1 MKKFLLKSMLVA
13 AGLSASVQVMA
24 EGYDF
29 CVDGIYYNVTSKEN
43 LTVEVTNSLGGQGGV
58 TVAIRQSDYK
68 GDVTFPATVTYNDT
82 TYAVKSIG
90 TAAFSSSIQVTSVI
104 IPATIDTL
112 KESSL
117 RTVLAYNE
125 NGELVRLS
133 HHPPKVVI
141 EYGETPLY
149 GGDAAISP
157 GELYVNREMKWYNAG
172 LVWGKRIVYDSKRIE
187 FGDSVKVIDPYLFSH
202 NESLTEV
209 KFPNHSF
216 SFNAYVNPD
225 YNRNYGV
232 FEGCSALEKVDLSNL
247 VPASSYWKW
256 NDGNVNKSDGTFI
269 EGGYSALTSATYS
282 YYITP
287 RAFKGCT
294 ALKEVILPD
303 TITYERNVNLTSYNI
318 AVGESAFDGCS
329 SLQNIDLPVFVGSA
343 SSRYNLIFG
352 GRAFAGTALTTV
364 DLPGSIT
371 VIGDM
376 AFADCA
382 SLSDVKFPYSWEW
395 RKPNEQY
402 AYGGS
407 NLYLG
412 DYVFENCT
420 ALKSVDLGGFMT
432 YLPNTIFDGC
442 AIEEVVIPASIT
454 YLSTTGMKGCNMSS
468 ITLDA
473 ANTTYKFE
481 DNMLLKYDAPETTWM
496 ITIGNPYTGAS
507 ALKNDTVNV
516 LSAGLYEGLPIES
529 FDFPSVYSYGARS
542 MAGTNIKSVHIKDS
556 TSYLDYYGDTAY
568 TSVVY
573 YAEAFADCKSLEECT
588 IDPDVTSL
596 PNGLFK
602 NCPLITTAPEIPAGI
617 ESIPAEL
624 FYGTAISEITI
635 GEKVKRLYENA
646 LPAGMTDITLYVSI
660 PPAVTEA
667 DSVEWIVNTTIVVP
681 SACVEMYAA
690 HKFWGRAKEIIGNAD
705 YEGYGYSGYIQPAP
719 DGLYFAEKD
728 GNICYFDGENVID
741 THIPAGSHTFQLAS
755 WHGAIYGV
763 TAGSQYT
770 YVNDTDNTLGDGEL
784 FVLNKRETG
793 FSRSTIVNNTNQ
805 GDGAN
810 YQAYN
815 DPYLIYI
822 DDTEDKIYF
831 ANRCL
836 TSDLGVRVFDAHESY
851 DAPFQ
856 TSDEIRLFVY
866 NSNMPYYNKGVA
878 YGAIHTGFQKDSEG
892 VYWHAFDYSGNGIY
906 RYKASDI
913 YEYNNTLP
921 YPIIAEGSKFT
932 AMYLDE
938 PNDYIYVFSRTNP
951 NHGVYRMSISAIRN
965 GESTTFPRAW
975 ELVDGS
981 LAAPENT
988 TVNEGV
994 YVRQFTSDG
1003 NYVYWAYIT
1012 DGTDPNTP
1020 SGIKRVNAT
1029 GSPVVEYVV
1038 KDVEA
1043 YGICHYKYDGSLGVE
1058 SVVEDVNNAVVKV
1071 GGNTITALQD
1081 TVVEVYSI
1089 NGSLVKSATLSAGST
1104 MTINYTP
1111 GVYIVKA
1118 GIETHKII
1126 LK

>member
-1 MKKFLLKSMLVA
+1 MKKLLLKSMLVA

-29 CVDGIYYNVTSKEN
+29 YVDGIYYNVTSKEN
-43 LTVEVTNSLGGQGGV
+43 LTVEVTDKYGF
-58 TVAIRQSDYK
+58 SDPTMLKLYSYS
-68 GDVTFPATVTYNDT
+68 GDVVIPGSVIWNDT
-82 TYAVKSIG
+82 TYTVTKIGNGAMAWCKDLASVYIPASVDTVGRNAITYERESIG
-90 TAAFSSSIQVTSVI
+90 PRNPIKVTIEYSEKPLYCSNYALVVDSVI
-104 IPATIDTL
+104 INRDLQFFDSNGWGFRIIPD
-112 KESSL
+112 
-117 RTVLAYNE
+117 AY
-125 NGELVRLS
+125 
-133 HHPPKVVI
+133 
-141 EYGETPLY
+141 
-149 GGDAAISP
+149 
-157 GELYVNREMKWYNAG
+157 YV
-172 LVWGKRIVYDSKRIE
+172 E
-187 FGDSVKVIDPYLFSH
+187 FGDSLSTINSHVVSH
-202 NESLTEV
+202 NQSLKEV

-216 SFNAYVNPD
+216 SFNASPAYATSGD
-225 YNRNYGV
+225 YCYGV
-232 FEGCSALEKVDLSNL
+232 FEGCTALEKVDLSNL
-247 VPASSYWKW
+247 VPALSYWQW
-256 NDGNVNKSDGTFI
+256 NDNYGKVNSDGSFI
-269 EGGYSALTSATYS
+269 EGGYSALTRATYS
-282 YYITP
+282 YFITP
-287 RAFKGCT
+287 KAFKGCT

-303 TITYERNVNLTSYNI
+303 TIMYERNVNVTSYNI

-329 SLQNIDLPVFVGSA
+329 SLQNIDLPVFAKNV
-343 SSRYNLIFG
+343 SRIGGYLIFG
-352 GRAFAGTALTTV
+352 GRAFAGTALTSV
-364 DLPGSIT
+364 ELPGSVS
-371 VIGDM
+371 VIGSM

-382 SLSDVKFPYSWEW
+382 NLTDVKFPDSWEW
-395 RKPNEQY
+395 IKPNENY
-402 AYGGS
+402 ETSTIAYH
-407 NLYLG
+407 YLG
-412 DYVFENCT
+412 DYVFKNCT
-420 ALKSVDLGGFMT
+420 ALKSVDLGQCMT
-432 YLPNTIFDGC
+432 YLPNTIFAGC

-454 YLSTTGMKGCNMSS
+454 YLSTTGMKGCNMRS

-496 ITIGNPYTGAS
+496 ITIGNPYTGATV
-507 ALKNDTVNV
+507 LKNDTVNV
-516 LSAGLYEGLPIES
+516 LSTGLYEGLPIES

-556 TSYLDYYGDTAY
+556 TSYLDYYGETAY

-573 YAEAFADCKSLEECT
+573 YAEAFADCKLLEECT

-596 PNGLFK
+596 PQGLFK

-660 PPAVTEA
+660 PPSVTEV
-667 DSVEWIVNTTIVVP
+667 DSVEWIGNTTIVVP
-681 SACVEMYAA
+681 SSCVEAYAA

-741 THIPAGSHTFQLAS
+741 THVPAGSHTFQLAS

-763 TAGSQYT
+763 TAGRQYY
-770 YVNDTDNTLGDGEL
+770 YVDDTDNTLGDGEL

-810 YQAYN
+810 YQAFN
-815 DPYLIYI
+815 DPFLIYI
-822 DDTEDKIYF
+822 DDSEDKIYF
-831 ANRCL
+831 ANRSL
-836 TSDLGVRVFDAHESY
+836 TQGQGIRVFDAHESY
-851 DAPFQ
+851 AAPFQ
-856 TSDEIRLFVY
+856 TSAEIPLFVWD
-866 NSNMPYYNKGVA
+866 SAMPYYGKGVA
-878 YGAIHTGFQKDSEG
+878 YGAHTKGFQKDSEG
-892 VYWHAFDYSGNGIY
+892 VYWHAFDYSGNGIV

-913 YEYNNTLP
+913 YEGARYNSTIP
-921 YPIIAEGSKFT
+921 YPVIAAGSKFT

-965 GESTTFPRAW
+965 GASTTFPRAW

-988 TVNEGV
+988 TADEGV

-1003 NYVYWAYIT
+1003 NYIYWAYIS

-1020 SGIKRVNAT
+1020 SGIKRVNVT
-1029 GSPVVEYVV
+1029 GTPVVEYVV

-1118 GIETHKII
+1118 GVETHKII

>member
-1 MKKFLLKSMLVA
+1 MKNFLLKSMLVA

-43 LTVEVTNSLGGQGGV
+43 LTVEVTDKYGY
-58 TVAIRQSDYK
+58 SDPTMLKLYSYS
-68 GDVTFPATVTYNDT
+68 GDVVIPGSVIWNDT
-82 TYAVKSIG
+82 TYTVTKIGNGAMAWCKDLTSVYIPASVDTIGRRAVAYERESIG
-90 TAAFSSSIQVTSVI
+90 PRNPIKVTIEYSEKPLYCDNFALLADTVI
-104 IPATIDTL
+104 INRDLKFFDTDGWGF
-112 KESSL
+112 
-117 RTVLAYNE
+117 RIIPDAY
-125 NGELVRLS
+125 
-133 HHPPKVVI
+133 
-141 EYGETPLY
+141 Y
-149 GGDAAISP
+149 
-157 GELYVNREMKWYNAG
+157 
-172 LVWGKRIVYDSKRIE
+172 IE
-187 FGDSVKVIDPYLFSH
+187 FGDSISSINSH
-202 NESLTEV
+202 IVSRNQDLKEV
-209 KFPNHSF
+209 KFPNRSF
-216 SFNAYVNPD
+216 SFNASPAYATEGL
-225 YNRNYGV
+225 YCYGV
-232 FEGCSALEKVDLSNL
+232 FEGCAALEKIDLSNL

-256 NDGNVNKSDGTFI
+256 NDGNVNNSDGTFI

-329 SLQNIDLPVFVGSA
+329 SLQNIDLPVFAKKV
-343 SSRYNLIFG
+343 SRTTYYLIFG
-352 GRAFAGTALTTV
+352 GRAFVGTALTLV
-364 DLPGSIT
+364 ELPGSISI
-371 VIGDM
+371 IGDM

-382 SLSDVKFPYSWEW
+382 SLTEVKFPDSWEW

-402 AYGGS
+402 NHGGS
-407 NLYLG
+407 GLYLG

-454 YLSTTGMKGCNMSS
+454 YLSTTGMKGSSMKS

-496 ITIGNPYTGAS
+496 ITIGNPYTGATV
-507 ALKNDTVNV
+507 LKNDTVNV

-529 FDFPSVYSYGARS
+529 FDFPSVYSYGSRS

-573 YAEAFADCKSLEECT
+573 YAEAFADCKLLEECT

-602 NCPLITTAPEIPAGI
+602 NCSLLTTAPEIPAGI

-635 GEKVKRLYENA
+635 GEKVKRLNENA

-667 DSVEWIVNTTIVVP
+667 DSVEWIANTTIVVP

-763 TAGSQYT
+763 TAGSQYY
-770 YVNDTDNTLGDGEL
+770 YVNDADNTLGDGEL

-793 FSRSTIVNNTNQ
+793 FSRSTVVNNTNQ

-810 YQAYN
+810 YQAFN

-822 DDTEDKIYF
+822 DDTEDQIYF
-831 ANRCL
+831 GGRSI
-836 TSDLGVRVFDAHESY
+836 TQGVRVFDACESY
-851 DAPFQ
+851 NAPYQ
-856 TSDEIRLFVY
+856 TSDEIPLFVY

-892 VYWHAFDYSGNGIY
+892 VYWHAFSYSGYGIY
-906 RYKASDI
+906 RYKASDV
-913 YEYNNTLP
+913 YEGVIYNNTTP

-938 PNDYIYVFSRTNP
+938 PNDYIYVFSRDNT

-965 GESTTFPRAW
+965 GASTTFPSAW
-975 ELVDGS
+975 TLVDGS

-988 TVNEGV
+988 TADEGV

-1029 GSPVVEYVV
+1029 GTPVVEYVV

-1081 TVVEVYSI
+1081 TEAEVYSI